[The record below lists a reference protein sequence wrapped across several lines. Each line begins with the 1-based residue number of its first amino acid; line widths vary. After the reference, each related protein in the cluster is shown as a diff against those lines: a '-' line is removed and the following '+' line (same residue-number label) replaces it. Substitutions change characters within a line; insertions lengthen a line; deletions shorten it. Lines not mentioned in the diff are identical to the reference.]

1 MANYNLLIMNSKQMF
16 IAVILSVS
24 ILSITAANAQR
35 IQRDKQ
41 KEKQWRS
48 METGPWGFEPDWY
61 YYLFHKDYSGGETY
75 WKWSG
80 FKSGIR
86 VRFKEHKSNVKT
98 IMPVRVLSEETQKQ
112 KIKQVEE
119 ERIRQKEVHD
129 EEVVRAADRNF
140 DLVYSSFKDDFTRMQ
155 ESISEGLS
163 FCLTKSKGK
172 LFSQVDELRRQNDV
186 IVEAIAYT
194 HKQGI
199 GYELENTKREK
210 VYIEYKEQMEQ
221 IVSRV
226 AHLVGMAHAYY

>member
-1 MANYNLLIMNSKQMF
+1 MRKIILT
-16 IAVILSVS
+16 AVLT
-24 ILSITAANAQR
+24 ITAITQLSAQR

-48 METGPWGFEPDWY
+48 METGPWDFEPNWY
-61 YYLFHKDYSGGETY
+61 YYLFHKSYSGGETY

-86 VRFKEHKSNVKT
+86 VRFKERKSNVKT
-98 IMPVRVLSEETQKQ
+98 IIPDRILSEETQKQ
-112 KIKQVEE
+112 KIKKVEE
-119 ERIRQKEVHD
+119 ERIKQKEIHD
-129 EEVVRAADRNF
+129 EEVARAADRNI
-140 DLVYSSFKDDFTRMQ
+140 DLVYPAFKDDFKRMQ
-155 ESISEGLS
+155 ESIIEGLS

-172 LFSQVDELRRQNDV
+172 MAPQVNELRRQNDM
-186 IVEAIAYT
+186 IVESIAYT

-210 VYIEYKEQMEQ
+210 AYIEYKEQMEQ

-226 AHLVGMAHAYY
+226 AHLVGMAQSYY